1 MLSGYK
7 VFSRRFVKSIPLLSS
22 GFEIETELAVHALA
36 LRMPIA
42 ELQTAYKDRPE
53 GSDSKLNTYRDG
65 LRILRTIVLLIKEER
80 PLSFFAFMSLILAA
94 ISLVLATP
102 VIVTYSETGLVPRL
116 PTALLATAVML
127 LAFLSLSC
135 GLILDTVTRGRK
147 EMKRLA
153 YLAAAPS
160 ARSAAGTPDPSTL
173 R

>member
-1 MLSGYK
+1 
-7 VFSRRFVKSIPLLSS
+7 
-22 GFEIETELAVHALA
+22 
-36 LRMPIA
+36 MPIA

-80 PLSFFAFMSLILAA
+80 PLSFFAIMSLMLAA
-94 ISLVLATP
+94 ASLVLAMP
-102 VIVTYSETGLVPRL
+102 VIITYSETGLVPRL

-153 YLAAAPS
+153 YLAASPS
-160 ARSAAGTPDPSTL
+160 ARSPAGPRDPSAL